1 MHLRGA
7 IPLKILGEFLEKY
20 DREIILSDLEEDERN
35 FREDPSI
42 RKFLELPRWSIDDVT
57 ELFSYHSIEH
67 FLLIYGLIGCF
78 IRDISDLKKLIYG
91 VFDRLKAQNIVYAEI
106 TVSLLRYLER
116 GITPEEIRDCLDEAA
131 EDSEIKVRWIVDLFR
146 NQGQIGALK
155 FLNKIIEMG
164 SKSIAGITLGGT
176 EKMYPPRLFQEIY
189 SNARKNGLRLTVHA
203 GETLGPQS
211 IWNAIEILQTERIGH
226 GVKAKED
233 EELMKFL
240 SERKIPLEIS
250 LTSNVQ
256 TEIVPSYFEHPV
268 KKFYDAGIPVTINTD
283 DPTFFET
290 TLSDEYMHLL
300 DIGIGIDGIYEIL
313 QNGFKYSFLPPEE
326 KEYYLKMLKDAWNK
340 IYSFQGNH

>member
-7 IPLKILGEFLEKY
+7 IPLTLLSEFLEKY
-20 DREIILSDLEEDERN
+20 DREIILAELKADRRN

-42 RKFLELPRWSIDDVT
+42 KKFLELPRWTIDDVT
-57 ELFSYHSIEH
+57 EMFSYHSIEH
-67 FLLIYGLIGCF
+67 FLSIYGLIGCF
-78 IRDISDLKKLIYG
+78 IRDISDLKRLIYG
-91 VFDRLKAQNIVYAEI
+91 VFERLKAQNIVYAEI

-146 NQGQIGALK
+146 NQGKEKALK
-155 FLNKIIEMG
+155 FLNQIIEMG
-164 SKSIAGITLGGT
+164 CKSIIGITLGGLET
-176 EKMYPPRLFQEIY
+176 LSPPDLFQKIY
-189 SNARKNGLRLTVHA
+189 SNARKNGLRLTIHA
-203 GETLGPQS
+203 GETLGPKS

-226 GVKAKED
+226 GVKAKKD

-256 TEIVPSYFEHPV
+256 TDIVPSYFEHPV

-300 DIGIGIDGIYEIL
+300 DIGISVDGIYEIL
-313 QNGFKYSFLPPEE
+313 QNGFRYSFLPPEE
-326 KEYYLKMLKDAWNK
+326 KEYYLEMLKVAWNA
-340 IYSFQGNH
+340 IYSLQGNS